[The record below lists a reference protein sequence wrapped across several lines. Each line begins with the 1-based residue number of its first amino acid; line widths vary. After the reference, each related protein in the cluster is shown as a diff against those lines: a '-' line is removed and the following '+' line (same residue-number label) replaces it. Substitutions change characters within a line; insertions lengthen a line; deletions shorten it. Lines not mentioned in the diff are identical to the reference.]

1 MKYFSGLILCVL
13 CSLTAFSQV
22 KQGKIIYER
31 KINLH
36 KRLPPGDESMKNMI
50 PEFNTS
56 KVQLLFTEFESTYKN
71 LPEEQD
77 IRETAGDGEN
87 GNRVIMRFGGTD
99 DETYKNYQTSKSV
112 EQREL
117 GPKKYIIEDS
127 LHNLSWKL
135 DEEGTTKDVKGYS
148 CRKASTKNSQGAAVV
163 AWYTDQINCPSGP
176 DQFGGLPGMILEL
189 NIGDGEIVFT
199 PLEITAQPDDT
210 KLVKAPSN
218 GKKITRKEF
227 QKMLEDQFGANP
239 GGGPVIRIHRD
250 VGGN

>member
-1 MKYFSGLILCVL
+1 MKF
-13 CSLTAFSQV
+13 LTALFIGFLISGSAFPQM

-36 KRLPPGDESMKNMI
+36 KRLPPGEESMRNMI

-56 KVQLLFTEFESTYKN
+56 KVQLLFSEYESIYKN

-77 IRETAGDGEN
+77 IRETAGEGADGP
-87 GNRVIMRFGGTD
+87 RIIMKFGGND
-99 DETYKNYQTSKSV
+99 DETYKNYQTEKSI

-117 GPKKYIIEDS
+117 GPKKYVIEDS
-127 LHNLSWKL
+127 LRKISWKL
-135 DEEGTTKDVKGYS
+135 DEEGTTKEIKGYT
-148 CRKASTKNSQGAAVV
+148 CRKATGKNSQGSAVI

-176 DQFGGLPGMILEL
+176 DQYGGLPGMIMEL

-199 PLEITAQPDDT
+199 ALEISNTTDS
-210 KLVKAPSN
+210 KLVKAPTN

-227 QKMLEDQFGANP
+227 QKMVEDQFGANP
-239 GGGPVIRIHRD
+239 GGGPVIRIHRE

>member
-1 MKYFSGLILCVL
+1 MKFLFAAFLSLLL
-13 CSLTAFSQV
+13 CSATFAQM

-31 KINLH
+31 KINMH
-36 KRLPPGDESMKNMI
+36 KRLPPGEESMRNMI

-56 KVQLLFTEFESTYKN
+56 KVQLLFTEFESIYKN

-77 IRETAGDGEN
+77 IRETAGDG
-87 GNRVIMRFGGTD
+87 GDGPRIVMRFGGTD
-99 DETYKNYQTSKSV
+99 DETYKNYQSGKSI

-127 LHNLSWKL
+127 LRKISWKL
-135 DEEGTTKDVKGYS
+135 DEEGSTKEIKGYA
-148 CRKASTKNSQGAAVV
+148 CRKATGKNSQGSTVV
-163 AWYTDQINCPSGP
+163 AWYSDQINCPSGP
-176 DQFGGLPGMILEL
+176 DQYGGLPGMILEL
-189 NIGDGEIVFT
+189 NIGDGEIVFS
-199 PLEITAQPDDT
+199 PLEINAETDA

-227 QKMLEDQFGANP
+227 QKMIEEQFGANP
-239 GGGPVIRIHRD
+239 GGGPVIRFHRE